1 MEGGFFESTL
11 LDFEEFQNMVVENI
25 KDYLP
30 EKYAEATVSLQKVIK
45 NNDVNLTGLMV
56 MTEDSN
62 IAPNI
67 YLDEYYEEYID
78 GGHFSDILQDI
89 ADMRV
94 KNEVVQVFDVSML
107 TEFEKIKDRVFCKLI
122 NGNMNE
128 AYLADKPYM
137 QVEDLAAI
145 YIVDLGKSEDGHM
158 SVPITK
164 NLMGH
169 YGISLEELHDVA
181 IQNLAKSQI
190 EFKSM
195 RDMLI
200 ELMFPNGLPEN
211 DPRVAQLPP
220 QEDMPLLYVL
230 TNAEKINGAA
240 AILDS
245 KIMGDISDKL
255 GGDFVVIPSSIHE
268 VLVMPIEG
276 MMDRMALETMIQD
289 VNASQVDPVE
299 RLSDHAYQYDSQR
312 RVLVRMDK
320 MEEYKKNENKGGE
333 NNMSNVEFVTIDLSK
348 KQVDYDSARKN
359 EKNGKDY
366 VRILAPGGGV
376 FFYPLESLKE
386 DADNANRVHFTRPAG
401 TEINLLFS
409 ERNPE
414 VPDDA
419 PANEKYTNS
428 TRVVKIEDLKEMYRQ
443 ERESFAESQRQK
455 YENSPF
461 VNATVPTEWGHRFK
475 GGDSEKEFVSI
486 SIPLKEGEE
495 RNYYSFVLPA
505 EAFKE
510 STKEEGMSYFGFPR
524 KKKDTD
530 EDYTVTLK
538 RGEKQ
543 QDGTYK
549 DVVKEISSEELVK
562 AIKAAQEWKMLNIE
576 VSEKLLH
583 KFNSHEGTPLVSV
596 SVPVFDEALK
606 QNVFYSFVLS
616 ESGVSAAE
624 KEGKMMISIS
634 EDHNYTAKRGVLDEA
649 SGKYN
654 DIEKKMSGAEIEKA
668 FKESSER
675 YMEQMANESIQNEQA
690 EREAARAAQGQ
701 EQTVNTARS
710 NCRRG
715 R

>member
-320 MEEYKKNENKGGE
+320 MEEYKKFE
-333 NNMSNVEFVTIDLSK
+333 T
-348 KQVDYDSARKN
+348 
-359 EKNGKDY
+359 
-366 VRILAPGGGV
+366 
-376 FFYPLESLKE
+376 
-386 DADNANRVHFTRPAG
+386 
-401 TEINLLFS
+401 
-409 ERNPE
+409 
-414 VPDDA
+414 
-419 PANEKYTNS
+419 
-428 TRVVKIEDLKEMYRQ
+428 
-443 ERESFAESQRQK
+443 
-455 YENSPF
+455 
-461 VNATVPTEWGHRFK
+461 
-475 GGDSEKEFVSI
+475 
-486 SIPLKEGEE
+486 
-495 RNYYSFVLPA
+495 
-505 EAFKE
+505 
-510 STKEEGMSYFGFPR
+510 
-524 KKKDTD
+524 
-530 EDYTVTLK
+530 
-538 RGEKQ
+538 
-543 QDGTYK
+543 
-549 DVVKEISSEELVK
+549 
-562 AIKAAQEWKMLNIE
+562 
-576 VSEKLLH
+576 
-583 KFNSHEGTPLVSV
+583 
-596 SVPVFDEALK
+596 
-606 QNVFYSFVLS
+606 
-616 ESGVSAAE
+616 
-624 KEGKMMISIS
+624 
-634 EDHNYTAKRGVLDEA
+634 
-649 SGKYN
+649 
-654 DIEKKMSGAEIEKA
+654 
-668 FKESSER
+668 
-675 YMEQMANESIQNEQA
+675 
-690 EREAARAAQGQ
+690 
-701 EQTVNTARS
+701 
-710 NCRRG
+710 
-715 R
+715 